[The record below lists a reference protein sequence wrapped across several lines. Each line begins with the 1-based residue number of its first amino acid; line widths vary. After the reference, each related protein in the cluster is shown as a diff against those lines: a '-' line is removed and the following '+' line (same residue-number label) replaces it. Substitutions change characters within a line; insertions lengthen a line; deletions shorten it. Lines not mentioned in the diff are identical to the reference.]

1 VAEGTFLSQCY
12 WWNFQ
17 FLHSLKK
24 VELVEWLKWYNCPPS
39 KCEALSSNPSSGKK
53 KKKKKKEK
61 EKERQKFLLCIQIE
75 GAEFNT
81 GDYFRLSR
89 AACIRKHM
97 DE

>member
-1 VAEGTFLSQCY
+1 
-12 WWNFQ
+12 
-17 FLHSLKK
+17 
-24 VELVEWLKWYNCPPS
+24 
-39 KCEALSSNPSSGKK
+39 LSSNPSSGK